1 MLSSLMCPSLAL
13 GRDAGC
19 SPAEGSNADLRT
31 APGLCF
37 ASKRDGC
44 RKDNWTLPVT
54 YPSHSVKHARGP
66 CAAQAPARQARSP
79 GGADERGARSG
90 GAAQMVGKGF
100 TDVKEAQYLAPAFK
114 FDEDEHA
121 AVMQEAASMDRV
133 LAGHQARPRERRPS
147 TCTHTS
153 LLGEPAPNPGGV
165 REAAAW
171 CCCRARARSHASQ
184 PCDSHVQREACDA
197 GVAARP
203 GT

>member
-1 MLSSLMCPSLAL
+1 MCPSLAL

-147 TCTHTS
+147 TVQSRELVGRACTQA
-153 LLGEPAPNPGGV
+153 G
-165 REAAAW
+165 R
-171 CCCRARARSHASQ
+171 RA
-184 PCDSHVQREACDA
+184 
-197 GVAARP
+197 
-203 GT
+203 